1 MLRIAFLAVLIHLT
15 WAFNKPLEPL
25 EGPLWYL
32 DAFQVSKHPR
42 TTLSELIKQRLQS
55 YKTNEQNFEQ
65 NDSEKTEDKRAFS
78 LLARLR
84 PFNEIGKQRTSI
96 RQASKGPAPIS
107 SLSDLDFVSAETR
120 AMLRPMGQPLRW
132 G

>member
-1 MLRIAFLAVLIHLT
+1 MLRIVLLT
-15 WAFNKPLEPL
+15 ILLQLTLGFNRPVEPF
-25 EGPLWYL
+25 EGPLWYF
-32 DAFQVSKHPR
+32 DGYQVSKHPR
-42 TTLSELIKQRLQS
+42 TTLSDLFKQRLQP
-55 YKTNEQNFEQ
+55 YKSDDQSFDQNS
-65 NDSEKTEDKRAFS
+65 SEKTEDKRAFS

-84 PFNEIGKQRTSI
+84 PFGDIGKQRNSI

>member
-1 MLRIAFLAVLIHLT
+1 MLRIALLALLLQFS
-15 WAFNKPLEPL
+15 WAFNRPLEPF

-32 DAFQVSKHPR
+32 DAYQVSKHPP
-42 TTLSELIKQRLQS
+42 TSLSDLLQQRFQS
-55 YKTNEQNFEQ
+55 YKSNEQNFEQ
-65 NDSEKTEDKRAFS
+65 NSSEKSEDKRAFS

-84 PFNEIGKQRTSI
+84 PFSDIGKQRNSI
-96 RQASKGPAPIS
+96 RQVSKGPAPIS